1 MIANGYHYPC
11 IIVIDFYHV
20 DIIIMCFLLTS
31 TVIDN
36 DLIKFTF
43 CIHSVKMYSN
53 LLKSPYHVIV

>member
-1 MIANGYHYPC
+1 MIANGYYYPC

-20 DIIIMCFLLTS
+20 DIIIFMCFLLTS

-43 CIHSVKMYSN
+43 VYTQ
-53 LLKSPYHVIV
+53 